1 MFTKL
6 LSATLPLLAV
16 GALSAASLQDNV
28 GIGLGTMLF
37 EGKDGLVSQISAA
50 TTNGSCGNQ
59 TFAITS
65 GTLGATRP
73 DSFFAKN
80 EQLRNFVRD
89 NMDALASDMA
99 VGSGETLST
108 LAELMLVPE
117 SDRAAFSKRL
127 QDNFG
132 AIYSSP
138 SVTHIEVIDH
148 LAKVVDAA

>member
-6 LSATLPLLAV
+6 LSATLPLFAI
-16 GALSAASLQDNV
+16 GAIAAADLQDNV
-28 GIGLGTMLF
+28 GIGLGTLLF
-37 EGKDGLVSQISAA
+37 EGHDGLISQISAA

-65 GTLGATRP
+65 GTLGAKRP
-73 DSFFAKN
+73 ESFFAKN
-80 EQLRNFVRD
+80 EQLRNFVKD
-89 NMDALASDMA
+89 NMDSLASEMA
-99 VGSGETLST
+99 VGSGETLDT
-108 LAELMLVPE
+108 LGELMLVPAA
-117 SDRAAFSKRL
+117 DRGAFNKHL

-138 SVTHIEVIDH
+138 TVTHTDVIDS

>member
-6 LSATLPLLAV
+6 LSATLPLFAI
-16 GALSAASLQDNV
+16 GAIAAADLQDNV
-28 GIGLGTMLF
+28 GIGLGTLLF
-37 EGKDGLVSQISAA
+37 EGHDGLVSQISAA

-65 GTLGATRP
+65 GTLGAKRP

-89 NMDALASDMA
+89 NMDALASDIS
-99 VGSGETLST
+99 VGSGETLAT
-108 LAELMLVPE
+108 LAELMLVPAA
-117 SDRAAFSKRL
+117 DRAAFAKRL

-138 SVTHIEVIDH
+138 SVTHTEVIDH

>member
-1 MFTKL
+1 MFVKL
-6 LSATLPLLAV
+6 FSATLPLLAV
-16 GALSAASLQDNV
+16 GALAAADLQDNV
-28 GIGLGTMLF
+28 GIGLGTLLF
-37 EGKDGLVSQISAA
+37 EGHDGLVSQISAA

-80 EQLRNFVRD
+80 EQLRNFVKD

-99 VGSGETLST
+99 AGSGETLDA
-108 LAELMLVPE
+108 LAELMLVPAA
-117 SDRAAFSKRL
+117 DRAAFSKTL

-132 AIYSSP
+132 AIYSAP
-138 SVTHIEVIDH
+138 NVTHTEVIDH